1 MNRRDFLTRCIGA
14 AGGAAMAAC
23 AQTRAATV
31 LFNNSVDLNIGAKRP
46 NIVFIFIDDM
56 GWTGTSY
63 MGSEYYE
70 TPRIDKLSR
79 EGMVF
84 TNAYTSAPNCA
95 PTRACLMS
103 GQYTPRHGVFTVGSS
118 SRDKP
123 HERLIPI
130 TNNTIGF

>member
-1 MNRRDFLTRCIGA
+1 MNRRDFLARCVGA
-14 AGGAAMAAC
+14 AGGAVMAAC

-84 TNAYTSAPNCA
+84 TNAYTANNPEVADLDGDNKVDYEDLA
-95 PTRACLMS
+95 LFAADFGRADC
-103 GQYTPRHGVFTVGSS
+103 P
-118 SRDKP
+118 
-123 HERLIPI
+123 
-130 TNNTIGF
+130 